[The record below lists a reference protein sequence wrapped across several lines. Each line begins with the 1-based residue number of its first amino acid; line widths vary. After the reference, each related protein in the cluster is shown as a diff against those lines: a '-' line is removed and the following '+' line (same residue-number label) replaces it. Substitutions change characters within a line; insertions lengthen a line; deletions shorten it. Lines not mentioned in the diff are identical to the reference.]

1 MFESRGYVF
10 GYVLG
15 CVCVFAMCA
24 VVEFFLQVE
33 KNRMGRI
40 FRTLSWH
47 IRLSSYSMGVFLSSY
62 IYSEQYKE

>member
-1 MFESRGYVF
+1 MCDLEFAPKSWVGGDVFESRGYVF

-15 CVCVFAMCA
+15 CVCVFAICA

-40 FRTLSWH
+40 FWTLS
-47 IRLSSYSMGVFLSSY
+47 
-62 IYSEQYKE
+62 